1 MKRQPRR
8 QAGLPAASRHVPL
21 TADARPLLVDGSDER
36 LRQLVYDLF
45 TVSVRMQQVRDA
57 LARRMNV
64 TGPQYTVLMAVGEL
78 QGDTGVPVNAVA
90 LRLHV
95 TGAHATIEIGKL
107 VKRGL
112 LSKTTHPTD
121 GRSVLVRLTA
131 RGLALI
137 DRIAP
142 PLRATNDRFFGELD
156 RNRFLAAADIAERL
170 VAGSQAALQW
180 WAMHPEAG
188 QVNGSQ
194 RPRATTPRG
203 RNDSRK
209 SHRLQP
215 LPRTVGHHGNSE
227 DRAE

>member
-1 MKRQPRR
+1 MAGRR
-8 QAGLPAASRHVPL
+8 IPL
-21 TADARPLLVDGSDER
+21 TVDARSLLIDGSDER

-57 LARRMNV
+57 LARQMNV

-90 LRLHV
+90 QRLHV

-107 VKRGL
+107 AKKGI
-112 LSKTTHPTD
+112 LSKMTNPKD

-142 PLRATNDRFFGELD
+142 LLRATNGRFFGELD

-194 RPRATTPRG
+194 RPRATMAPAQG
-203 RNDSRK
+203 RIGSRK
-209 SHRLQP
+209 SHRLAP
-215 LPRTVGHHGNSE
+215 LPRTAGRHRDSE
-227 DRAE
+227 GRAD

>member
-1 MKRQPRR
+1 
-8 QAGLPAASRHVPL
+8 LI
-21 TADARPLLVDGSDER
+21 DGSDER

-57 LARRMNV
+57 LARQMNV

-90 LRLHV
+90 QRLHV

-107 VKRGL
+107 VKEGL
-112 LSKTTHPTD
+112 LSKTGHPTD

-131 RGLALI
+131 RGIALI

-142 PLRATNDRFFGELD
+142 LLRETNDRFFGELD
-156 RNRFLAAADIAERL
+156 RKRFLAAVDVAERL
-170 VAGSQAALQW
+170 VAGSQAALQR
-180 WAMHPEAG
+180 WAMYPEASHA
-188 QVNGSQ
+188 NG
-194 RPRATTPRG
+194 
-203 RNDSRK
+203 
-209 SHRLQP
+209 SHRLAQNGSRWPHRRQP
-215 LPRTVGHHGNSE
+215 LPRTVGSRDNWE